1 MATRIVTKSGSGA
14 PTTDDLIAGELAVD
28 LTNGRLYT
36 EDLGGTVLEL
46 GLNPSGNVD
55 VTGTVT
61 ATGTSVFASLD
72 ISGDIDVDG
81 TTNLDVVDIDG
92 AVDMASTLAVA
103 TRVGI
108 GVAAHASA
116 ALNITTTD
124 QHIRLSNGS
133 ELGVIELDSDGE
145 LNIWA
150 HGDGETINLK
160 TGSGAGTDVL
170 SVVGSDVGIGTSSP
184 SYNAKLDVNGI
195 IIANVGSGG
204 LSLSGNAAPDMSYV
218 SYNYTNSNGTE
229 VVPQL
234 IRPSHRMSMGNG
246 AQDAIT
252 FDYRAANA
260 AAGTWQ
266 ERMRIDASGRVGIGT
281 SLPTGKLSI
290 LGGSL
295 PTADSGY
302 SLSLSS
308 ALSATR
314 LTTDASSGTSFI
326 GSYYDSTSLEISQG
340 VSAGYTTGIV
350 LGARNATNATVS
362 DAIAFYT
369 RSTERLRIDSSGNV
383 GIGVSPSSKLDINI
397 STNARGYFADNIGE
411 VTSGT
416 FCLQVTNSANA
427 ALKPLGFRAEDI
439 RFATGSAIR
448 MTIDASGHAIIPAGV
463 TLGTAAGVYAA
474 ANTLDDYEEGTW
486 TPSTTVGLTSTYAR
500 YTKVGNRVF
509 FDLEVTITTN
519 SNAGQMQINGLPFA
533 LSGEGSATLG
543 YTTATVSNPIL
554 MVQGTSVYFY
564 SGGTP
569 PVAYSTYSNKLIRL
583 TGTYMTTA

>member
-14 PTTDDLIAGELAVD
+14 PTTDDLVAGELAVD

-36 EDLGGTVLEL
+36 ENLGGTVLEL

-108 GVAAHASA
+108 GVAAHDSA

-229 VVPQL
+229 VVPQS

-281 SLPTGKLSI
+281 SSPNAV
-290 LGGSL
+290 
-295 PTADSGY
+295 ADLHVADTSDARIW
-302 SLSLSS
+302 LDATS
-308 ALSATR
+308 ADTMELY
-314 LTTDASSGTSFI
+314 SGTGVGMFNRSN
-326 GSYYDSTSLEISQG
+326 SYLM
-340 VSAGYTTGIV
+340 
-350 LGARNATNATVS
+350 LGTNN
-362 DAIAFYT
+362 
-369 RSTERLRIDSSGNV
+369 TERMR
-383 GIGVSPSSKLDINI
+383 
-397 STNARGYFADNIGE
+397 
-411 VTSGT
+411 
-416 FCLQVTNSANA
+416 
-427 ALKPLGFRAEDI
+427 
-439 RFATGSAIR
+439 
-448 MTIDASGHAIIPAGV
+448 IDASGRVTMPYQPAF
-463 TLGTAAGVYAA
+463 YA
-474 ANTLDDYEEGTW
+474 
-486 TPSTTVGLTSTYAR
+486 TPSV
-500 YTKVGNRVF
+500 N
-509 FDLEVTITTN
+509 TN
-519 SNAGQMQINGLPFA
+519 
-533 LSGEGSATLG
+533 
-543 YTTATVSNPIL
+543 
-554 MVQGTSVYFY
+554 
-564 SGGTP
+564 
-569 PVAYSTYSNKLIRL
+569 
-583 TGTYMTTA
+583 

>member
-108 GVAAHASA
+108 GVAAHDSA

-229 VVPQL
+229 VVPQS

-281 SLPTGKLSI
+281 SSPNAV
-290 LGGSL
+290 
-295 PTADSGY
+295 ADLHVADTSDARIW
-302 SLSLSS
+302 LDATS
-308 ALSATR
+308 ADTMELY
-314 LTTDASSGTSFI
+314 SGTGVGMFNRSN
-326 GSYYDSTSLEISQG
+326 SYLM
-340 VSAGYTTGIV
+340 
-350 LGARNATNATVS
+350 LGTNN
-362 DAIAFYT
+362 
-369 RSTERLRIDSSGNV
+369 TERMRIDSSGRVTMPYQPAFYATPSSAQTDLPATDSAVTVAMGTEIFDVGSNFASNTFTAPVTGKYQLNLSLYLQNVDTAASYILV
-383 GIGVSPSSKLDINI
+383 GIATSNRGYINIVAPNYTSDLPYLTENI
-397 STNARGYFADNIGE
+397 STLAD
-411 VTSGT
+411 
-416 FCLQVTNSANA
+416 
-427 ALKPLGFRAEDI
+427 
-439 RFATGSAIR
+439 
-448 MTIDASGHAIIPAGV
+448 MDAGD
-463 TLGTAAGVYAA
+463 TAY
-474 ANTLDDYEEGTW
+474 
-486 TPSTTVGLTSTYAR
+486 
-500 YTKVGNRVF
+500 VF
-509 FDLEVTITTN
+509 Y
-519 SNAGQMQINGLPFA
+519 QQ
-533 LSGEGSATLG
+533 
-543 YTTATVSNPIL
+543 
-554 MVQGTSVYFY
+554 
-564 SGGTP
+564 SGGAAQTDIGNDARASFFQGYL
-569 PVAYSTYSNKLIRL
+569 VA
-583 TGTYMTTA
+583 

>member
-81 TTNLDVVDIDG
+81 TANLDVVDIDG

-204 LSLSGNAAPDMSYV
+204 LSLSGNAAPDISYV

-229 VVPQL
+229 VVPQS

-369 RSTERLRIDSSGNV
+369 RSAECMRIDSSGRVTMPFQPAFYATPSVTQTDLPATDSAVTVAMGTEIFDVGSNFASNTFTAPVTGKYQLNLSLYLKNVDTAASYILV
-383 GIGVSPSSKLDINI
+383 GIATSNRGYINIVAPNYTSDLSYLTQNI
-397 STNARGYFADNIGE
+397 STLADMDAGDTAY
-411 VTSGT
+411 VFYQQSGG
-416 FCLQVTNSANA
+416 A
-427 ALKPLGFRAEDI
+427 AQTD
-439 RFATGSAIR
+439 
-448 MTIDASGHAIIPAGV
+448 IDA
-463 TLGTAAGVYAA
+463 
-474 ANTLDDYEEGTW
+474 D
-486 TPSTTVGLTSTYAR
+486 AR
-500 YTKVGNRVF
+500 ASF
-509 FDLEVTITTN
+509 F
-519 SNAGQMQINGLPFA
+519 Q
-533 LSGEGSATLG
+533 G
-543 YTTATVSNPIL
+543 YL
-554 MVQGTSVYFY
+554 
-564 SGGTP
+564 
-569 PVAYSTYSNKLIRL
+569 VA
-583 TGTYMTTA
+583 